1 GLLCPQG
8 SQGARHGRLDRGDQ
22 VAASGDAGRDPRG
35 RRDHRRLRPQGHR
48 AGARA
53 RPQGVDH
60 PGSGRSRRGRARDA
74 GKRSPAGHA
83 VSPRRLREMTGFRP
97 RALLAVVLALL
108 GGCTVQ
114 KQVRVDFSESQR
126 EYLPRDYVGVYQ
138 RWTRHDYAEHEVDKS
153 LEVWGTFKSWE
164 FREAYIALYASI
176 YSLSDADRNKLR
188 QSQHEAY
195 QQAYEFHVTAQ
206 SAKWEWNDLEKPS
219 SPWRVTLLDALG
231 HELSAEKVRV

>member
-1 GLLCPQG
+1 
-8 SQGARHGRLDRGDQ
+8 
-22 VAASGDAGRDPRG
+22 
-35 RRDHRRLRPQGHR
+35 
-48 AGARA
+48 
-53 RPQGVDH
+53 
-60 PGSGRSRRGRARDA
+60 
-74 GKRSPAGHA
+74 
-83 VSPRRLREMTGFRP
+83 MTAFRP

-126 EYLPRDYVGVYQ
+126 EYLPRDYAGVYQ
-138 RWTRHDYAEHEVDKS
+138 RWTRHDYAEHQVDKS

-176 YSLSDADRNKLR
+176 YSLSDTDRNKLR

-206 SAKWEWNDLEKPS
+206 SARWEWNDLEKPS

-231 HELSAEKVRV
+231 HELSAEKVRVEKLPDAYERQFFPSKTPFTKTYSIRFLAPPDAEFAGVKSGELILRFESPIGRVELHWQS

>member
-1 GLLCPQG
+1 
-8 SQGARHGRLDRGDQ
+8 
-22 VAASGDAGRDPRG
+22 
-35 RRDHRRLRPQGHR
+35 
-48 AGARA
+48 
-53 RPQGVDH
+53 
-60 PGSGRSRRGRARDA
+60 
-74 GKRSPAGHA
+74 
-83 VSPRRLREMTGFRP
+83 MTGFRP

-231 HELSAEKVRV
+231 HELSAEKVRVEKLPDAYERQFFPAKTPFTKTYSIRFLAPTDGEFAGVKSGELILRFESPIGRVELHWQS